1 LESTPIEVKEAV
13 PELIPALPTV
23 LHTWPASTPTS
34 RRIVQHEYTN
44 ANSTVLKG
52 SRDTTSA
59 RTLYSILGYFPSYYL
74 MKIIRIQNF

>member
-23 LHTWPASTPTS
+23 LHTWPASTPVS

-52 SRDTTSA
+52 GRDTTA
-59 RTLYSILGYFPSYYL
+59 DGILYSTLGFFPSYYL
-74 MKIIRIQNF
+74 MKINS